1 MLALSHPQVTDLMQ
15 QSFRHACHIST
26 NAQLQMA
33 NTPDCYPPAP
43 PRSMM
48 LQDMLAL
55 SQPQVEDLI
64 DETHN
69 LMLRAA
75 AG

>member
-33 NTPDCYPPAP
+33 NTPDCYPIPSALEKYSLP
-43 PRSMM
+43 CK
-48 LQDMLAL
+48 QKLAKHYKTDHL
-55 SQPQVEDLI
+55 
-64 DETHN
+64 HHH
-69 LMLRAA
+69 AA
-75 AG
+75 